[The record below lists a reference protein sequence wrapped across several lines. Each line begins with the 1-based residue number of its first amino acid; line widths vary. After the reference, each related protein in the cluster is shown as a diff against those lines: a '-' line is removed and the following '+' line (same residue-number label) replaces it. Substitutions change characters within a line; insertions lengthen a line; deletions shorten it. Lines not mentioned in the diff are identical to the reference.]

1 MEICV
6 YKKDYFKES
15 NEIQKAIILAMENL
29 YERIRLHETQNTP
42 FERIFNDDKVKYDK
56 HGKFYTFK
64 CQKSNVQLRILYA
77 YLLLNGEPILVIA
90 DYITKKKN
98 NKNYIK
104 QFDEANSWEPYN
116 IYSVS
121 KLICNV

>member
-15 NEIQKAIILAMENL
+15 NEIQKAIVLAMENL

>member
-15 NEIQKAIILAMENL
+15 NEIQKAIVLAMENL

-77 YLLLNGEPILVIA
+77 YFLLNGKPILVIA

-104 QFDEANSWEPYN
+104 QFDVANNWEPYN
-116 IYSVS
+116 IYSGS

>member
-15 NEIQKAIILAMENL
+15 IEIQKAIVLAMENL

-77 YLLLNGEPILVIA
+77 YFLLNGKPILVIA